1 MLISRKE
8 HEGQNA
14 APTHNQSDFYKLD
27 TVPHIR

>member
-14 APTHNQSDFYKLD
+14 PPLTPKAIFYKLD